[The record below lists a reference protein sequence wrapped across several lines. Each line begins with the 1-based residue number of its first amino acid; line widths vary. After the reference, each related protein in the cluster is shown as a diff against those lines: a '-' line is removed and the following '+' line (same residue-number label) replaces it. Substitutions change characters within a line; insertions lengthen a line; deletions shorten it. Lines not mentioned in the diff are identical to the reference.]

1 MQEKESF
8 KRLVRLMLSGVCLA
22 GQVFIYVRFLYL
34 YFFEPIKQNLRFFEK
49 GEALFIAIYVV
60 LIFFF
65 SNMYGGMRIGY
76 LKNGEVIFSQIFA
89 TLLANIVT
97 YGQVSIMITALFP
110 VRPFVHMAAIQV
122 AWAVVWIN
130 IANFIYQHI
139 FEPRRM
145 LLIHGDRAYDDIVA
159 KFGTR
164 RDKYDIA
171 KCLSYRVGY
180 DELFLEVLEPYD
192 AVVIWDIPVDVRNK
206 ILKFCYGHSIR
217 VYIMPKITDVILKGA
232 EQLSLFD
239 TPILFTREYKMSI
252 DQRFWKRFIDIAC
265 SIILIVVTFPLMILT
280 ALAVKLYDGGPVL
293 YKQVRCTQDGK
304 RFKIM
309 KFRSMGVDA
318 EKDGR
323 ARLASKNDARVT
335 PVGKFIRVCRLDELP
350 QLFNILKGE
359 MSFIGP
365 RPERPEIIEQYMEI
379 MPEFKFRMRVKAGLA
394 GYAQVYGKY
403 NTTPYDKLKLDLYYI
418 ENYSVWM
425 DIKLMFLTLKV
436 LLMPDSTE
444 GIESTQ
450 ITAMKQSNAELLEK
464 RAKLDAEAR
473 ERVERAHR
481 ERAAHEAEVLERQQ
495 KKQAEELERAQREQ
509 AEALEKEQREQAKEL
524 KKAQEAA
531 E

>member
-1 MQEKESF
+1 MWEKEAF
-8 KRLVRLMLSGVCLA
+8 KRIVRLFLSGMCLF
-22 GQVFIYVRFLYL
+22 GQTMIYIRFLYRD
-34 YFFEPIKQNLRFFEK
+34 FFEPIKQNLHFFEK
-49 GEALFIAIYVV
+49 GEMLFIAIYVV

-89 TLLANIVT
+89 TFLANIVT
-97 YGQVSIMITALFP
+97 YGQISIMITALFP
-110 VRPFVHMAAIQV
+110 LTPFFYMIAMQIL
-122 AWAVVWIN
+122 WAVVWIN
-130 IANFIYQHI
+130 IATYIYQHI
-139 FEPRRM
+139 FAPRQM
-145 LLIHGDRAYDDIVA
+145 LLIHGDRPYDDILE
-159 KFGTR
+159 KFNTR
-164 RDKYDIA
+164 KDKYDIC
-171 KCLSYRVGY
+171 KCMSYRVGY
-180 DELFLEVLEPYD
+180 NEIFMEVLEKYD
-192 AVVIWDIPVDVRNK
+192 AIVIWDIPVSVRNT

-252 DQRFWKRFIDIAC
+252 DQLFWKRFVDITC
-265 SIILIVVTFPLMILT
+265 SFILIIVTWPLMLLT
-280 ALAVKLYDGGPVL
+280 ALAVKLYDGGPIL
-293 YKQVRCTQDGK
+293 YKQIRCTLGGK
-304 RFKIM
+304 QFKIM
-309 KFRSMGVDA
+309 KFRSMSVDA

-323 ARLASKNDARVT
+323 ARLASKNDVRIT
-335 PVGKFIRVCRLDELP
+335 PIGKFIRVCRLDELP

-365 RPERPEIIEQYMEI
+365 RPERPEIIEKYMEI

-418 ENYSVWM
+418 ENYSLWM

-450 ITAMKQSNAELLEK
+450 ITAMKQSKEELLER
-464 RAKLDAEAR
+464 RAKLDKETREREAR
-473 ERVERAHR
+473 ES
-481 ERAAHEAEVLERQQ
+481 
-495 KKQAEELERAQREQ
+495 KD
-509 AEALEKEQREQAKEL
+509 
-524 KKAQEAA
+524 
-531 E
+531 

>member
-1 MQEKESF
+1 MQEKETF
-8 KRLVRLMLSGVCLA
+8 KRLARLIFSGICLL
-22 GQVFIYVRFLYL
+22 GQVFIYMRFLYM
-34 YFFEPIKQNLRFFEK
+34 YFFEPIKQNLEFFEK

-97 YGQVSIMITALFP
+97 YGQVSIMVTALFEL
-110 VRPFVHMAAIQV
+110 RPFVNMLVMQII
-122 AWAVVWIN
+122 WAVVWIN

-139 FEPRRM
+139 FEARKM
-145 LLIHGDRAYDDIVA
+145 LLIHGDRPYDDILA
-159 KFGTR
+159 KFNTR
-164 RDKYDIA
+164 KDKYNIA
-171 KCLSYRVGY
+171 KCMSYRVGY
-180 DELFLEVLEPYD
+180 DDLFMEVLEPYD
-192 AVVIWDIPVDVRNK
+192 AIVIWDIPVDVRNK

-252 DQRFWKRFIDIAC
+252 DQRFWKRFIDISC
-265 SIILIVVTFPLMILT
+265 SLILIIVTLPLMLLT
-280 ALAVKLYDGGPVL
+280 ALAVKIYDGGPIL
-293 YKQVRCTQDGK
+293 YKQVRCTIGGK
-304 RFKIM
+304 EFKIM
-309 KFRSMGVDA
+309 KFRSMSVDA
-318 EKDGR
+318 EKDGK
-323 ARLASKNDARVT
+323 ARLASKNDARIT

-365 RPERPEIIEQYMEI
+365 RPERPEIIAQYLEI

-464 RAKLDAEAR
+464 RAKLDREAR
-473 ERVERAHR
+473 ERVEREHR
-481 ERAAHEAEVLERQQ
+481 ERAEHEAKVLERQ
-495 KKQAEELERAQREQ
+495 R
-509 AEALEKEQREQAKEL
+509 EKEKKEQEQEAKEL
-524 KKAQEAA
+524 AEAD
-531 E
+531 

>member
-8 KRLVRLMLSGVCLA
+8 KRLARLILSGICLY
-22 GQVFIYVRFLYL
+22 GQVRIYMRFLYM
-34 YFFEPIKQNLRFFEK
+34 YFFEPIKQNLQFFEK

-97 YGQVSIMITALFP
+97 YGQVSIMVTELFEL
-110 VRPFVHMAAIQV
+110 RPFVNMLIMQI
-122 AWAVVWIN
+122 AWIVVWIN

-139 FEPRRM
+139 FEARKM
-145 LLIHGDRAYDDIVA
+145 LLIHGDRPYDDIVA
-159 KFGTR
+159 KFDTR
-164 RDKYDIA
+164 KDKYNIT
-171 KCLSYRVGY
+171 KCISYRAGY
-180 DELFLEVLEPYD
+180 DDLFMEILEPYD
-192 AVVIWDIPVDVRNK
+192 AIVIWDIPVDVRNK

-252 DQRFWKRFIDIAC
+252 DQRFWKRFIDITC
-265 SIILIVVTFPLMILT
+265 SFILIILTSPLMLLT
-280 ALAVKLYDGGPVL
+280 AAAVKLYDGGPIL
-293 YKQVRCTQDGK
+293 YKQVRCTIGGK
-304 RFKIM
+304 EFKIM
-309 KFRSMGVDA
+309 KFRSMSVDA
-318 EKDGR
+318 EKDGK
-323 ARLASKNDARVT
+323 ARLASKNDVRVT
-335 PVGKFIRVCRLDELP
+335 PIGKFIRVCRLDELP

-450 ITAMKQSNAELLEK
+450 ITAMRQSNAELLER

-473 ERVERAHR
+473 ARVEKEHR
-481 ERAAHEAEVLERQQ
+481 ERAAHEAEVMERQQ
-495 KKQAEELERAQREQ
+495 REREREQ
-509 AEALEKEQREQAKEL
+509 QEQNEKAPESVKED
-524 KKAQEAA
+524 
-531 E
+531 

>member
-1 MQEKESF
+1 MRVKESF
-8 KRLVRLMLSGVCLA
+8 KRLVRLILSGVCLL
-22 GQVFIYVRFLYL
+22 GQVYIYMRFLYM

-97 YGQVSIMITALFP
+97 YGQVSIMVTALFE
-110 VRPFVHMAAIQV
+110 FKSFFYMQV
-122 AWAVVWIN
+122 MQTAWIVGWIN
-130 IANFIYQHI
+130 IANFIYQHT
-139 FEPRRM
+139 FKPRQM
-145 LLIHGDRAYDDIVA
+145 LLIHGDRPYDDILA

-164 RDKYDIA
+164 KDKYNIS
-171 KCLSYRVGY
+171 KYISYRVGY
-180 DELFLEVLEPYD
+180 DDIFMEVLEPYD
-192 AVVIWDIPVDVRNK
+192 AIVIWDIPVDVRNK

-252 DQRFWKRFIDIAC
+252 DQRFWKRFIDITC
-265 SIILIVVTFPLMILT
+265 SFILIIVTAPLMLLT
-280 ALAVKLYDGGPVL
+280 ALAVKIYDGGPIL
-293 YKQVRCTQDGK
+293 YKQVRCTIGGK
-304 RFKIM
+304 EFKIM
-309 KFRSMGVDA
+309 KFRSMSVDA
-318 EKDGR
+318 EKDGK
-323 ARLASKNDARVT
+323 ARLASKNDTRIT
-335 PVGKFIRVCRLDELP
+335 PIGKFIRVCRLDELP

-450 ITAMKQSNAELLEK
+450 ITAMKQSNVQLLEK

-481 ERAAHEAEVLERQQ
+481 ERAEREAEVLKRQQ
-495 KKQAEELERAQREQ
+495 EKQAE
-509 AEALEKEQREQAKEL
+509 
-524 KKAQEAA
+524 
-531 E
+531 

>member
-1 MQEKESF
+1 MQEKEAF
-8 KRLVRLMLSGVCLA
+8 KRLVRLSLSGICLL
-22 GQVFIYVRFLYL
+22 GQVGIYIRFLYL
-34 YFFEPIKQNLRFFEK
+34 YYFEPIKQNLRFFEK
-49 GEALFIAIYVV
+49 GEALFIAIYAV

-89 TLLANIVT
+89 TLLADLIT
-97 YGQVSIMITALFP
+97 YGQISIMITALYP
-110 VRPFVHMAAIQV
+110 LEPFFHMLVMQI
-122 AWAVVWIN
+122 AWVVVWIN
-130 IANFIYQHI
+130 ISTFIYQHI
-139 FEPRRM
+139 FAPRQM
-145 LLIHGDRAYDDIVA
+145 LLIHGDRPYDDIVA
-159 KFGTR
+159 KFGSR
-164 RDKYDIA
+164 KDKYDIC
-171 KCLSYRVGY
+171 KCISYRVGY
-180 DELFLEVLEPYD
+180 DDIFMEILEPYD
-192 AVVIWDIPVDVRNK
+192 AIVIWDIPVDVRNK

-252 DQRFWKRFIDIAC
+252 DQRFVKRLIDIVC
-265 SIILIVVTFPLMILT
+265 SMILIVLTSPLMLLT
-280 ALAVKLYDGGPVL
+280 ALAVKIYDGGPIL
-293 YKQVRCTQDGK
+293 YKQVRCTIGGK
-304 RFKIM
+304 EFKIM
-309 KFRSMGVDA
+309 KFRSMSADA
-318 EKDGR
+318 EKDGK
-323 ARLASKNDARVT
+323 ARLASKNDGRIT
-335 PVGKFIRVCRLDELP
+335 PVGRFIRVCRLDELP

-365 RPERPEIIEQYMEI
+365 RPERPEIIAQYLEV
-379 MPEFKFRMRVKAGLA
+379 MPEFKFRLRVKAGLA

-425 DIKLMFLTLKV
+425 DIKLMFLTLKI

-464 RAKLDAEAR
+464 RARLDREAR
-473 ERVERAHR
+473 ERIEKEHR
-481 ERAAHEAEVLERQQ
+481 ERAAHEAEVLERQ
-495 KKQAEELERAQREQ
+495 KAEKMRE
-509 AEALEKEQREQAKEL
+509 E
-524 KKAQEAA
+524 EAA

>member
-1 MQEKESF
+1 MKVSKGIYVMQEKEAF
-8 KRLVRLMLSGVCLA
+8 KRLVRLMLSGICLL
-22 GQVFIYVRFLYL
+22 GQVWIYTRFLYRD
-34 YFFEPIKQNLRFFEK
+34 FFEPIKQNLQFFEK

-89 TLLANIVT
+89 TMLANIVT
-97 YGQVSIMITALFP
+97 YGQVSIMVTSLFDIE
-110 VRPFVHMAAIQV
+110 PFFYMVVMQI
-122 AWAVVWIN
+122 AWVIVWIN

-139 FEPRRM
+139 FEPRQM
-145 LLIHGDRAYDDIVA
+145 LLIHGDRPYDDIVA

-164 RDKYDIA
+164 KDKYNIT
-171 KCLSYRVGY
+171 KCMSYRAGY
-180 DELFLEVLEPYD
+180 DDLFMEVLEPYD

-232 EQLSLFD
+232 EQLNLFD

-265 SIILIVVTFPLMILT
+265 SLILIIVTSPLMLLT
-280 ALAVKLYDGGPVL
+280 ALAVRLYDGGPIL
-293 YKQVRCTQDGK
+293 YKQVRCTIGGK
-304 RFKIM
+304 EFKIM
-309 KFRSMGVDA
+309 KFRSMSVDA
-318 EKDGR
+318 EKDGK
-323 ARLASKNDARVT
+323 ARLASKNDVRIT
-335 PVGKFIRVCRLDELP
+335 PIGKFIRVCRLDELP

-365 RPERPEIIEQYMEI
+365 RPERPEIISQYVEI

-425 DIKLMFLTLKV
+425 DIKLMFLTLKI

-450 ITAMKQSNAELLEK
+450 ITAMKQSNAELLER

-481 ERAAHEAEVLERQQ
+481 ERAAHEAKILQRQQ
-495 KKQAEELERAQREQ
+495 ERDEQEEAD
-509 AEALEKEQREQAKEL
+509 KEPENI
-524 KKAQEAA
+524 KAD
-531 E
+531 